1 VNGEVSKTANRTYRF
16 RLYPNREQRQVLAR
30 TFGCSRFVYNW
41 ALRRRSDEYHTA
53 GKSLSFA
60 QLSRDLTALK
70 KDEETEWLGE
80 VSAVTLQQS
89 LRNLDTSFTNFFEG
103 RAQYPRFKSKKRSKQ
118 AARYVGTAFAVKE
131 GKLQLAKVPGRVR
144 VRWSREL
151 PSEPTSCTVT
161 LDPSGRYHVSF
172 ACAERI
178 EPLPTTTKSVGL
190 DLGLTHFVTTSDG
203 EKVDNP
209 RHFEQTYRK
218 LRRAQKK
225 LARKVKGSN
234 GREKQR
240 RKVAR
245 LHAKISDQ
253 RQDFLHKL
261 STRLIHENGM
271 VACESLAV
279 VNMVKNRSLSRAIGQ
294 AGWGEF
300 VRQLEY
306 KAEWYGRTVARA
318 ERFFPSSKRCSN
330 CGHIVESLPLSVR
343 EWTCPE
349 CEVKHDRDVNAA
361 ENLRSAGHAR
371 TSLAKSGNAPGDLG
385 KSSEGFALIGSS
397 R

>member
-1 VNGEVSKTANRTYRF
+1 MPTVQRAYRF

-70 KDEETEWLGE
+70 KDKETEWLGE

-209 RHFEQTYRK
+209 RFLEQSYRK

-225 LARKVKGSN
+225 LSRKQKGSN

-240 RKVAR
+240 RKFAR
-245 LHAKISDQ
+245 IHAKIEDQ
-253 RQDFLHKL
+253 RRDFLHKL
-261 STRLIHENGM
+261 STRLIRENGM
-271 VACESLAV
+271 VVCESLAV

-306 KAEWYGRTVARA
+306 KAEWCGRTVARA

-349 CEVKHDRDVNAA
+349 CEVRHDRDTNAA
-361 ENLRSAGHAR
+361 INLCRAGHAR
-371 TSLAKSGNAPGDLG
+371 THAAGHLG
-385 KSSEGFALIGSS
+385 KSEQGFVLVGSGG
-397 R
+397 